1 MRRVQSQ
8 INYEKYSNMS
18 ERQLLN
24 SLLNAQKSEA
34 KLKADFEIKLKNK
47 SELIRFLK
55 AKLQEKINSPKYDF
69 IPLEQSQS
77 YKNFKAKFDE
87 MSESERAELKAEVES
102 EMNRDYGNE
111 L

>member
-1 MRRVQSQ
+1 MQPS

-47 SELIRFLK
+47 SELIQFLK

-69 IPLEQSQS
+69 ILLEQSQS
-77 YKNFKAKFDE
+77 SKRFKENFEK
-87 MSESERAELKAEVES
+87 MSESEKAELKAEVES